1 MRQSRHR
8 IAWLLFFILTILI
21 LGGAWLYTNW
31 KSSQTMLPPGL
42 TINELPM
49 GGMTQEQALDA
60 IEQAYTRPITVYY
73 ASKLTPLLLPE
84 MVELSVDLESTTQNL
99 DAVLVTRS
107 NIQGFITYLRD
118 RVMQS
123 EPEAQEVTAVVNYSR
138 ERVDAFLARMAQKYD
153 HPPQKPV
160 LLSEAGT
167 FRPPQD
173 GTTLDI
179 EASLPLLIKAILAA
193 APRDREV
200 HLVVDIEP
208 APEASIDI
216 LREALNAALSDFTG
230 IAGIFAKDLRRGQE
244 FCYNCD
250 VAFSGV
256 GTLKIPIAIAT
267 YATLDTAPDAA
278 MTESL
283 NTLFAEGDNTTANLL
298 LAHIGSGDAYSGALR
313 VTDML
318 WGLGLRNSFI
328 ATPYDVPE
336 TAIPPDI
343 ASLAA
348 ARTDIDTNPNPAL
361 QTVPIDMGL
370 LLEGLYYGAQGGG
383 FLLAV
388 YPQEITTAEC
398 QDIITELTQYSVNPL
413 LAAGMPVGTR
423 VAHKQGW
430 SGSTHA
436 DVALVY
442 GPQADFVVAVY
453 LYQPAW
459 LVWDESAPTFA
470 TIGQLVYRFYNG
482 DE

>member
-8 IAWLLFFILTILI
+8 IAWLLFFLLTVLI

-42 TINELPM
+42 IINGLSM
-49 GGMTQEQALDA
+49 GGMTQAQALDA

-84 MVELSVDLESTTQNL
+84 MVELSVDLETTTRNL
-99 DAVLVTRS
+99 DGVLVSRS
-107 NIQGFITYLRD
+107 SIQGFITYLGD
-118 RVMQS
+118 RVLQR

-138 ERVDAFLARMAQKYD
+138 ERVNAFLARTAQKYD

-193 APRDREV
+193 APQDREV

-208 APEASIDI
+208 APEASTDI

-244 FCYNCD
+244 FCYNCS
-250 VAFSGV
+250 VAFSGA
-256 GTLKIPIAIAT
+256 GTLKIPIAVGT
-267 YATLDTAPDAA
+267 YTTLDTAPDAA
-278 MTESL
+278 MTGRL
-283 NTLFAEGDNTTANLL
+283 NTLFAEGDNATANLL
-298 LAHIGSGDAYSGALR
+298 LAHIGGGDAYSGALR

-328 ATPYDVPE
+328 ATPYDVPP
-336 TAIPPDI
+336 TVIPPDI
-343 ASLAA
+343 ANLTAS
-348 ARTDIDTNPNPAL
+348 RTDVNTNPDPAL
-361 QTVPIDMGL
+361 QTTPIEMGL
-370 LLEGLYYGAQGGG
+370 LMEGLYYGAQGGG
-383 FLLAV
+383 FLRAV
-388 YPQEITTAEC
+388 YPQQITAMEC
-398 QDIITELTQYSVNPL
+398 QDILTGLTQHSSNPL
-413 LAAGMPVGTR
+413 LAGGMPVGTR
-423 VAHKQGW
+423 MAHKHGW
-430 SGSTHA
+430 SGATHA

-442 GPQADFVVAVY
+442 GPQADFVLAVY

-470 TIGQLVYRFYNG
+470 TIGQLMYRFYNG

>member
-8 IAWLLFFILTILI
+8 IAWLLFLLLTILI

-42 TINELPM
+42 TINGLPM
-49 GGMTQEQALDA
+49 GGMTQAQALDA

-84 MVELSVDLESTTQNL
+84 MVELSVNLEKTTENL
-99 DAVLVTRS
+99 DAVLVSQS
-107 NIQGFITYLRD
+107 NIEGFITYLGD
-118 RVMQS
+118 RVLQRD
-123 EPEAQEVTAVVNYSR
+123 PEAKEVTAVVNYSR
-138 ERVDAFLARMAQKYD
+138 ERVDAFLARTAQKYD

-173 GTTLDI
+173 GTTLDTK
-179 EASLPLLIKAILAA
+179 ASLPLLIKAILAA
-193 APRDREV
+193 APQDREV

-208 APEASIDI
+208 APEASSDI
-216 LREALNAALSDFTG
+216 LRESLNAALSDFTG
-230 IAGIFAKDLRRGQE
+230 IAGIFAKNLQRGQE

-250 VAFSGV
+250 VVFSGA
-256 GTLKIPIAIAT
+256 GTLKIPIAVGT
-267 YATLDTAPDAA
+267 YATLNAAPDAT
-278 MTESL
+278 MTEHL

-298 LAHIGSGDAYSGALR
+298 LGHIGSGDAYSGALR
-313 VTDML
+313 VTDLL
-318 WGLGLRNSFI
+318 WSLGLRNSFI
-328 ATPYDVPE
+328 ATPYDVPQ
-336 TAIPPDI
+336 TTIPPDI
-343 ASLAA
+343 AALAA
-348 ARTDIDTNPNPAL
+348 SRTDIDTNPDPTL
-361 QTVPIDMGL
+361 QTTPIEMGL
-370 LLEGLYYGAQGGG
+370 LMEGMYYGAQGGG

-388 YPQEITTAEC
+388 YPQEITATEC
-398 QDIITELTQYSVNPL
+398 QAILTGLTQHSINPL
-413 LAAGMPVGTR
+413 LAGGMPVGTR
-423 VAHKQGW
+423 MAHKHGW
-430 SGSTHA
+430 SGATHA

-442 GPQADFVVAVY
+442 GTQADFVLAVY